1 MARISSERLM
11 QPETQELPSTLSAPQ
26 SVALAVA
33 IGVVAYA
40 IIDATPW
47 FTGMGIPQGAVQL
60 LWLLFVMLGSGTSG
74 WLHPERPWRWAAV
87 LLVTQPVLMLLVT
100 LIRGEP
106 DNSPATIPAR
116 TSVFIASVFIATVS
130 PFALIAAGAM
140 ASKRRSEQR

>member
-1 MARISSERLM
+1 MAPISSERLM

-33 IGVVAYA
+33 MGVVAYA

-60 LWLLFVMLGSGTSG
+60 LWLLFVMLGSGASG
-74 WLHPERPWRWAAV
+74 WLRPERPWQWAAV
-87 LLVTQPVLMLLVT
+87 LLATQPVLMLLVT

>member
-1 MARISSERLM
+1 
-11 QPETQELPSTLSAPQ
+11 
-26 SVALAVA
+26 
-33 IGVVAYA
+33 
-40 IIDATPW
+40 
-47 FTGMGIPQGAVQL
+47 
-60 LWLLFVMLGSGTSG
+60 
-74 WLHPERPWRWAAV
+74 
-87 LLVTQPVLMLLVT
+87 MLLVT

>member
-60 LWLLFVMLGSGTSG
+60 LWLLFVMLGSGASG